1 MLAANASPNLN
12 KTGMLL
18 LLNIGML
25 IKMAPTLKNIKK
37 NICNCINEIEIDII
51 TGHRQRALDY
61 RIRFASANINHHV
74 SEHIRGK
81 REHGLHHP
89 RQKE

>member
-25 IKMAPTLKNIKK
+25 IKMAPTLKKIRK

-51 TGHRQRALDY
+51 TEHRQRALE
-61 RIRFASANINHHV
+61 R
-74 SEHIRGK
+74 
-81 REHGLHHP
+81 
-89 RQKE
+89 